1 MGGVAPVDPGRVPEE
16 SILEPMAAAVGHR
29 APFAGAH
36 RGPGIGLVE
45 RSARPGAG
53 VGATDDGRVVAVVD
67 GAILNAP
74 ELARELRARG
84 HRVEDGEQ
92 ARLVALLHRERG
104 PGFPDS
110 LRGPFAL
117 AVWDGSARELLLVR
131 DRLGE
136 RPLVY
141 AETPAGLAFASEC
154 KSILAIDG
162 PPESLDPAAI
172 DCLFRFGY
180 VISPRTIFPGLR
192 TLLPGHL
199 LRWSRGRARVER
211 WWDIPFPA
219 EPRPVPH
226 RADQEWIGGLRER
239 LDDAVA
245 VHARSRGPITSWL
258 SGGLD
263 SSLLTT
269 LLARSSEGELD
280 VSTLA
285 FEDPDYDETAAGTL
299 AERANLPLRVRRA
312 TARDA
317 DFAAYP
323 RALWHAEAPTTSGVE
338 VSWWVLARAARE
350 GPDTVLS
357 GQGADAVFAGTWLH
371 RVDRWSR
378 PLARVPLAW
387 RRRFLARGPLSP
399 RRRPWGA
406 GAILAPAGP
415 PFEWYEALMGLRDR
429 EGRERLF
436 APGFRERVAQARRH
450 GPRPIDAIGDALPPD
465 PSDRIQYI
473 KLKTQTPDF
482 AIQKL
487 ERTAMAH
494 GLEIRLPFLDREVV
508 EYVARVPAPV
518 RLRGRNGK
526 WLLREAARERVPES
540 IRARPKRGLSAPYAR
555 WLREPLPE
563 SLATLIAPDALLAGG
578 YFDPEEVARRLERH
592 RSGVEDAAETLLG
605 VLAVQALD
613 EAFVRARRAPGE
625 GPPL

>member
-1 MGGVAPVDPGRVPEE
+1 MGGLAPVDPGRVPDEAL
-16 SILEPMAAAVGHR
+16 LERMAAAMGHR
-29 APFAGAH
+29 APFASVR
-36 RGPGIGLVE
+36 RGPGIGLVA
-45 RSARPGAG
+45 RGARPGAG
-53 VGATDDGRVVAVVD
+53 VGTTDDGRVVAVVD
-67 GAILNAP
+67 GAILNSP

-84 HRVEDGEQ
+84 HGVEDDDE

-104 PGFPDS
+104 PGFLDF

-117 AVWDGSARELLLVR
+117 AVWDGTARELLLAR

-154 KSILAIDG
+154 KPILAIDG

-192 TLLPGHL
+192 TLLPGHR

-211 WWDIPFPA
+211 WWDVPFPA
-219 EPRPVPH
+219 EPGPVP
-226 RADQEWIGGLRER
+226 RRSDREWIEGLRER
-239 LDDAVA
+239 IDDAVA
-245 VHARSRGPITSWL
+245 VHARSHGPVTSWL

-263 SSLLTT
+263 SSLLTA

-299 AERANLPLRVRRA
+299 AERAGLRLQVRRA
-312 TARDA
+312 TLGDA
-317 DFAAYP
+317 DFESYR
-323 RALWHAEAPTTSGVE
+323 RALWHVEAPSTSGVE

-350 GPDTVLS
+350 GPDTVMS

-371 RVDRWSR
+371 RIEWWSR
-378 PLARVPLAW
+378 PLARLPLGW
-387 RRRFLARGPLSP
+387 RRRLATGPLSP

-406 GAILAPAGP
+406 GALLAPAGP
-415 PFEWYEALMGLRDR
+415 PFERYEALAGLRDR
-429 EGRERLF
+429 ESRERLF
-436 APGFRERVAQARRH
+436 SRGFRERVAEARRH
-450 GPRPIDAIGDALPPD
+450 GPRPIDAIGDALPAD
-465 PSDRIQYI
+465 PSDRIQYV

-482 AIQKL
+482 AILKL

-494 GLEIRLPFLDREVV
+494 GLQIRLPFLDRDVV
-508 EYVARVPAPV
+508 EYVARVPASV

-526 WLLREAARERVPES
+526 WLLREAARGRVPES
-540 IRARPKRGLSAPYAR
+540 IRKRPKRGLSAPYAR

-563 SLATLIAPDALLAGG
+563 PLAALMSDDALLSSG
-578 YFDPEEVARRLERH
+578 YFDPAEVARRLERH
-592 RSGVEDAAETLLG
+592 RSGVEDAAESLLG
-605 VLAVQALD
+605 VLAVQTMD

-625 GPPL
+625 DPPS